1 MPSAIPKLS
10 IVTSIY
16 KTAVE
21 LPEFYSRAVAIARQ
35 MGFNY
40 ELIIVNDAS
49 PDDGLA
55 VAKALAAADRNV
67 IVVDL
72 ARNYGQ
78 HKALRIG
85 LQHSTGDL
93 IAFLD
98 SDLEDDPQWLAI
110 FHEKMIATN
119 SDVAYGVRSQSHRS
133 QRYRLGRAVFHVLL
147 DIATG
152 EKFPRSATAARL
164 MTRRYVDAILSFH
177 ESEIYLLGLCQMAG
191 FGQTPVPVEV
201 QNRSPTSYTPRK
213 LVSLFVRGVTSFS
226 VIPLYLVFIGG
237 VGLSIFAGLF
247 VLYLLVQKFLI
258 GVGVEGWTSVMA
270 AVLLLGG
277 VSLLFNGIVAIYV
290 GTIFL
295 EVKKRPTVIREIVR
309 NDGRMADP
317 IQKGLVE
324 RSHG

>member
-16 KTAVE
+16 KTASE
-21 LPEFYSRAVAIARQ
+21 LPEFYRRAVTVARQ
-35 MGFNY
+35 MGCEY

-49 PDDGLA
+49 PDNGLA

-67 IVVDL
+67 TVVDL

-78 HKALRIG
+78 HKALWIG
-85 LQHSTGDL
+85 LQQSHGDL
-93 IAFLD
+93 IALLD
-98 SDLEDDPQWLAI
+98 SDLEDDPEWLAR
-110 FHEKMIATN
+110 FREMMIATS
-119 SDVAYGVRSQSHRS
+119 SDVAYGVRPQSHRS
-133 QRYRLGRAVFHVLL
+133 HLYRLGRTAFHFLL

-152 EKFPRSATAARL
+152 QNFPRNATAARL

-177 ESEIYLLGLCQMAG
+177 ESEIYLLGLCQMTG
-191 FGQTPVPVEV
+191 FTQTPVPVEV
-201 QNRSPTSYTPRK
+201 QTSSPTSYTPRK

-237 VGLSIFAGLF
+237 IGLSILAGIF
-247 VLYLLVQKFLI
+247 ILYLLVQKFLI

-277 VSLLFNGIVAIYV
+277 ISLLFNGII
-290 GTIFL
+290 L
-295 EVKKRPTVIREIVR
+295 
-309 NDGRMADP
+309 
-317 IQKGLVE
+317 LVT
-324 RSHG
+324 